1 LRGRLGGTEFVRE
14 VRGRGMMIGIELGP
28 PRNLRLKAAY
38 ALLEQANEGLFCQL
52 LLMTLLARHR
62 ILAQVAGHAVP
73 VIKLLPP
80 FVVSEDDLLWI
91 ESSFQQVLHEADSLG
106 GIWELGRTLA
116 GQALR
121 ARTGAP

>member
-1 LRGRLGGTEFVRE
+1 
-14 VRGRGMMIGIELGP
+14 MIGIELGP
-28 PRNLRLKAAY
+28 PKSLRLKAAY

-52 LLMTLLARHR
+52 ILMPLLARHR
-62 ILAQVAGHAVP
+62 VLAQVAGHTVP

-91 ESSFQQVLHEADSLG
+91 EESFEQVVHEAESLG

-116 GQALR
+116 SHALR
-121 ARTGAP
+121 DRAAATAASFGRRALR